1 MKTLSSALGAILAI
15 AALGATVSS
24 PANALSVKECSAK
37 YAAAKAD
44 GSVNGKSWNDFR
56 KLECAADTAPASA
69 AKADDKAAQPATAAA
84 APSKKIETPA
94 QAAAAPAAK
103 TASKPAPS
111 AATAPATANV
121 TGAVFPKTIS
131 TAFAQESS
139 GKARLH
145 TCLEQYKSNKASN
158 ANGGLKWIQK
168 GGGYYSEC
176 NKQLKS

>member
-15 AALGATVSS
+15 AALGATISS

-56 KLECAADTAPASA
+56 KLECAADTASASA
-69 AKADDKAAQPATAAA
+69 TKADDKAAQPATAAA
-84 APSKKIETPA
+84 APSKKIDTPA
-94 QAAAAPAAK
+94 QAAIAPAAK
-103 TASKPAPS
+103 TASKPAP
-111 AATAPATANV
+111 AAATANV
-121 TGAVFPKTIS
+121 TGAVFPKTLN